1 MVCGKCSE
9 RSNRYHESTVRL
21 IRKALAVGVVLCLAL
36 ALVWALAAP
45 AAAASLRTPPIFI
58 PPPPVNVREPL
69 VPPLQ
74 AQIVE
79 YEVGAGDTIWDIAS
93 AFGTDPDSLAIINE
107 MSNWNRLQPGQ
118 LLRVLSIPGLL
129 YRVDPG
135 DEIDD
140 IADAYGINSEDIL
153 AVNSIRPGDDLT
165 VGKEIILP
173 YARPAREAVLAARGE
188 LFLWPVSGRI
198 TSYFGPRWGSFHSGI
213 DIAAPTGTPIAA
225 SRGGRVV
232 FAGWRGSY
240 GNLVIVDHRDGKTTW
255 YAHLSRFAVGAGAW
269 VDRGQTLGFVGSTGR
284 STGPH
289 VHVEVRVHGQP
300 QNPLNFLP

>member
-1 MVCGKCSE
+1 M
-9 RSNRYHESTVRL
+9 RL
-21 IRKALAVGVVLCLAL
+21 TRKVFTRGVVLCLAL

-45 AAAASLRTPPIFI
+45 AAAASLRTLRTPPIFI
-58 PPPPVNVREPL
+58 PPPPVNDREPL
-69 VPPLQ
+69 LPPLQ

-79 YEVGAGDTIWDIAS
+79 YEVRSGDTIWDIAS

-107 MSNWNRLQPGQ
+107 MSNANRLQPGQ
-118 LLRVLSIPGLL
+118 LLRVLNMPGLL

-135 DEIDD
+135 DEVAD

-153 AVNSIRPGDDLT
+153 AVNFIRSGDDLT
-165 VGKEIILP
+165 VGQEIILP

-188 LFLWPVSGRI
+188 LWLWPVSGRI
-198 TSYFGPRWGSFHSGI
+198 TSFFGPRWGSFHTGI
-213 DIAAPTGTPIAA
+213 DISAPTGTPVAA

-255 YAHLSRFAVGAGAW
+255 YAHLSRFAVGTGAW
-269 VDRGQTLGFVGSTGR
+269 VERGQTLGFVGSTGR

-289 VHVEVRVHGQP
+289 VHLEIRVHDQP

>member
-1 MVCGKCSE
+1 M
-9 RSNRYHESTVRL
+9 RL
-21 IRKALAVGVVLCLAL
+21 ARKVFTRGVVLCLAL

-45 AAAASLRTPPIFI
+45 AAAASLRTMRTPPIFI
-58 PPPPVNVREPL
+58 PPPPVDDREPL
-69 VPPLQ
+69 APPLQ

-79 YEVGAGDTIWDIAS
+79 YEVGSGDTIWDIAS

-107 MSNWNRLQPGQ
+107 MSNSNRLQPGQ
-118 LLRVLSIPGLL
+118 LLRVLNMPGLL

-135 DEIDD
+135 DEVAD

-153 AVNSIRPGDDLT
+153 AVNFIRSGDDLT
-165 VGKEIILP
+165 VGQEIILP
-173 YARPAREAVLAARGE
+173 YARPAREAVLASRGE
-188 LFLWPVSGRI
+188 LWLWPVSGRI
-198 TSYFGPRWGSFHSGI
+198 TSYFGPRWGSFHTGI
-213 DIAAPTGTPIAA
+213 DISAPTGTQIAA

-255 YAHLSRFAVGAGAW
+255 YAHLSRFAVGTGAW
-269 VDRGQTLGFVGSTGR
+269 VERGQTLGFVGSTGR

-289 VHVEVRVHGQP
+289 LHLEVRVNDQP
-300 QNPLNFLP
+300 RNPLDFLP